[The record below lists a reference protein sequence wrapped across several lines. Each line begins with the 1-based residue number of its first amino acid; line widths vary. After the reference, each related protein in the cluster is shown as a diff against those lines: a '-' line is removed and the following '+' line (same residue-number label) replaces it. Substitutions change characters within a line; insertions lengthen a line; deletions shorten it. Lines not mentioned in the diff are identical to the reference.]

1 MGRKVVGK
9 LRQEPESEKAAVTD
23 TIEALLNKPCDLP
36 REVLKFEGSVIRQAL
51 AQANGSL
58 TRAAALL
65 SMSYQAL
72 AYILESR
79 QKDLLNERTPIRRRS
94 RRDTATATP
103 AEAEQS

>member
-1 MGRKVVGK
+1 LLRLNAVGRRVVTK
-9 LRQEPESEKAAVTD
+9 LRLEPETEKASVTD

-72 AYILESR
+72 AYILDSR
-79 QKDLLNERTPIRRRS
+79 HKELLTARSPIRRRS
-94 RRDTATATP
+94 RKDAP
-103 AEAEQS
+103 A